1 MQSANQILLSNET
14 NMCAY
19 FNIWE
24 IEVHG
29 GEKSKRRMQKNLP
42 LRYKNSQVFFLPLHW
57 FFTFFSTI
65 DFYFSN

>member
-14 NMCAY
+14 NMWPY

-29 GEKSKRRMQKNLP
+29 GEKSKRRMQK
-42 LRYKNSQVFFLPLHW
+42 KFAFKIQK
-57 FFTFFSTI
+57 
-65 DFYFSN
+65 

>member
-29 GEKSKRRMQKNLP
+29 GEKSKKRMQKNLP
-42 LRYKNSQVFFLPLHW
+42 LRYQNSQVFLPLHCS
-57 FFTFFSTI
+57 FTFFSTI